1 MKSLILF
8 LLTILNIVFFASESF
23 SQVIPIDSVRRQD
36 ANGVP
41 LLLGQTVTVRGV
53 ITTCRE
59 LTTPIVYF
67 QDYTGGLV
75 GYDGAFNSGVNRG
88 DSVQLTGVVTQFNGL
103 TELTP
108 VSSFSIL
115 ASGINVTPRVVTT
128 NNVRVNGETYEGQL
142 IRINN
147 ITRVT
152 TTAGVPVTSW
162 NISGTGTDFWG
173 HAGNDSCQI
182 RIYSSTNIGG
192 SAIPDTFAIICVL
205 GQYCTAPPY
214 NTGYEAAPRN
224 LNDIIPTGTGPLGPI
239 LSQITYSN
247 ITPTSV
253 TITWTTSSPA
263 DSKVRRM
270 TTDSNY
276 QNIVFTDSTSD
287 TTHVINHSFT
297 LTGLQSNRIYIYNIT
312 SGIAT
317 GSTTSQSLYF
327 CTQSTS
333 SGAINVY
340 FNNSVDTT
348 LNSGELAQGYVNFQT
363 KLLNRINAAQYSID
377 MALYSCDNLT
387 QIRDALISAKVRG
400 VKIRFVY
407 DSRTNQSLVNDL
419 IAAGIPIIKRPATS
433 ALMHNKFFV
442 FDFRNNTNAANC
454 WVWTGSANVTQQQ
467 FYNDLNNVIEVQ
479 DRTLAAIYTREFE
492 EMWGSAVDLPIASR
506 SKFGNTKTDNVPH
519 ILNVNGTRME
529 AYFSPG
535 DNGSSQIQNMI
546 TNYTD
551 YDVFFSIL
559 AFTDFNISNRMKSK
573 RTTGKNIRGVFDRD
587 TASGVCTEI
596 SGHGQYAWN
605 PPGDVVIDY
614 AETNGGYLYHHKYM
628 IIDPLNAN
636 SNPVLETGSF
646 NYSNAANNDNDENF
660 VMVFSPRVA
669 NLYLQE
675 WYKRYRIS
683 GGQFI
688 IIGVQQISSEIPARF
703 ELKQNFPNPFNPSST
718 IIYNVP
724 RKSNVMLK
732 VYDITGRE
740 VQTLVNESQTA
751 GTYKLDFKGVYLA
764 SGVYFYTLSADGV
777 KIDTKK
783 MVLVK

>member
-8 LLTILNIVFFASESF
+8 LLTLLNIIFFASESF
-23 SQVIPIDSVRRQD
+23 SQYIPIDSVRRQD

-41 LLLGQTVTVRGV
+41 LLLGQSVTVRGV
-53 ITTCRE
+53 VTTQRE
-59 LTTPIVYF
+59 LGNLLVYF
-67 QDYTGGLV
+67 QDPTGGLV
-75 GYDGAFNSGVNRG
+75 AYDTGFCAHVNRG
-88 DSVQLTGVVTQFNGL
+88 DSIQVTGVVTQYSGL

-108 VSSFSIL
+108 VTAYTL
-115 ASGINVTPRVVTT
+115 LGTGINVNPTVVTT
-128 NNVRVNGETYEGQL
+128 TNIRVGGEPYEGKL

-147 ITRVT
+147 ITKVKTTGSVIVHTWTVT
-152 TTAGVPVTSW
+152 G
-162 NISGTGTDFWG
+162 SGTNYRIF
-173 HAGNDSCQI
+173 AGGDSCDI
-182 RIYSSTNIGG
+182 RIYATTSLVNAS
-192 SAIPDTFAIICVL
+192 IPDTFSVIAVNSQFCVS
-205 GQYCTAPPY
+205 PPY
-214 NTGYEAAPRN
+214 TTGYQIIPRS
-224 LNDIIPTGTGPLGPI
+224 LTDIIPLTSGPLI
-239 LSQITYSN
+239 SQITYSN
-247 ITPTSV
+247 ITQSSV
-253 TITWTTSSPA
+253 TINWTSSAAA
-263 DSKVRRM
+263 DSRVRWM

-276 QNIVFTDSTSD
+276 QNIVYTDSIYDAAMVT
-287 TTHVINHSFT
+287 NHAIT
-297 LTGLQSNRIYIYNIT
+297 LNGLQSGRVYIYNVT
-312 SGIAT
+312 SASAT
-317 GSTTSQSLYF
+317 GITTSQSLYF

-333 SGAINVY
+333 SGTVNVY

-348 LNSGELAQGYVNFQT
+348 LNSGEPAQGYVNFQT
-363 KLLNRINAAQYSID
+363 KLLSRINAAQYSID

-387 QIRDALISAKVRG
+387 QVRDALISAKVRG

-454 WVWTGSANVTQQQ
+454 WVWTGSTNVTQQQ

-506 SKFGNTKTDNVPH
+506 SKFGNAKTDNVPH

-551 YDVFFSIL
+551 YDVFFSIY

-573 RTTGKNIRGVFDRD
+573 RQAGKNIRGVFDRD

-646 NYSNAANNDNDENF
+646 NYSNAANNNNDENF

-675 WYKRYRIS
+675 WYKRYRNS
-683 GGQFI
+683 GGLFLI
-688 IIGVQQISSEIPARF
+688 AVEQISSEIPARF

-718 IIYNVP
+718 IIYNIP

-751 GTYKLDFKGVYLA
+751 GTYKVDFKGVYLA